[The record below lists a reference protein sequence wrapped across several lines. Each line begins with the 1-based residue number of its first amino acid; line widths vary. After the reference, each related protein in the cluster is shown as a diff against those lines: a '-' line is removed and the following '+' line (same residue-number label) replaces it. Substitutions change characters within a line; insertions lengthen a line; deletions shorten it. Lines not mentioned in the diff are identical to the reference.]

1 MIVRQFLQWLR
12 TASAG
17 ERADATSALARAF
30 LYSEM
35 HHEDRAACEGAM
47 IMLLDDPSPLVRLA
61 LSEALASSEL
71 APPAV
76 IHALSCDQHEIATP
90 VLQRSPLLL
99 DADLV
104 DLVATGGPIV
114 QAAIAHRRFLPRSIA
129 AALAEIGSAEACLVL
144 LENRDADIAPISVER
159 IVARFGHLAAIRE
172 TLLQSDGLPAAL
184 RQALVIKLSETLAG
198 FVVAR
203 EWLPED
209 RAQRVTKDAC
219 EKATVT
225 LAADTPYHEV
235 RPLIRHLRETG
246 QLTAGLILRALLSGN
261 LTMFEEALADLS
273 GLPLSRVEGLIHDQG
288 NAGFR
293 ALYEKA
299 GLPATTFP
307 AFREAVAA
315 MHEDYVTLEPGGMAR
330 LRRRMIERVLTRC
343 ESMEQGDIEPLLTLL
358 RRFATEAA
366 REEARMFCDELVYGV
381 ALSFEDRL
389 VA

>member
-12 TASAG
+12 TAPAG
-17 ERADATSALARAF
+17 ERADATSALARAY
-30 LYSEM
+30 LYSDMLE
-35 HHEDRAACEGAM
+35 EDRAACEGAM

-61 LSEALASSEL
+61 LSETLASSEL

-76 IHALSCDQHEIATP
+76 IHALSSDQHEIASP

-104 DLVATGGPIV
+104 DHVATGGPMV
-114 QAAIAHRRFLPRSIA
+114 QAAIAHRAQLPRSIA
-129 AALAEIGSAEACLVL
+129 AAIAEIGSAEACLIL
-144 LENRDADIAPISVER
+144 LENHDADIAPFSVER

-172 TLLQSDGLPAAL
+172 TLLEFEDLPAAI
-184 RQALVIKLSETLAG
+184 RQALVIKLSQTLAG

-203 EWLPED
+203 EWLAED
-209 RAQRVTKDAC
+209 RAQRVTKEAC

-225 LAADTPYHEV
+225 LAAETPYHEV
-235 RPLIRHLRETG
+235 RPLIRHLRETE

-261 LTMFEEALADLS
+261 ITMFEEALADLS
-273 GLPLSRVEGLIHDQG
+273 GLPLPRVEGLIHDKG

-299 GLPATTFP
+299 GLPAATFP

-315 MHEDYVTLEPGGMAR
+315 MQEDYVSLEPGGTAR

-343 ESMEQGDIEPLLTLL
+343 ETMEQGDIEPLLTLL

-366 REEARMFCDELVYGV
+366 REEARMFCDDLVDGI
-381 ALSFEDRL
+381 ALSYDDRL